1 MGSGARARRGRADR
15 VGGRCPS
22 GDKGQRSPLPRGRAH
37 LGAEGCLVAPA
48 AAVWSPTTA
57 AGAASAT
64 TTLRAPATAA
74 TLEQA
79 ARKQVIEL
87 LRNPETLRRQ
97 VKQTLQEEIAALR
110 NPERMIVP
118 WASRLAET
126 DRMRVAYLRQQAEGL
141 MSLEELRAHLGE
153 LDERRAEAEDELAA
167 LRDGQRRLDDLRSY
181 ASLIRRAPARTS

>member
-1 MGSGARARRGRADR
+1 M
-15 VGGRCPS
+15 
-22 GDKGQRSPLPRGRAH
+22 
-37 LGAEGCLVAPA
+37 
-48 AAVWSPTTA
+48 
-57 AGAASAT
+57 
-64 TTLRAPATAA
+64 RAPATAA

-97 VKQTLQEEIAALR
+97 VEQTLQEEIAALR
-110 NPERMIVP
+110 NPERKIVA

-126 DRMRVAYLRQQAEGL
+126 VRMRVAYQRQQAEGL